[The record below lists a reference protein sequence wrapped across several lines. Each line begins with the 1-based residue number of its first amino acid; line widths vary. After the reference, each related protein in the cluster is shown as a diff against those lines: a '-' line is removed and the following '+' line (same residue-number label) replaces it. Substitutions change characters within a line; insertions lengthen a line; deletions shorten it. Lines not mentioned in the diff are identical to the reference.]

1 MSTIDLSSSTD
12 SRIAV
17 AGQVLAMLQE
27 TAGSHSVPLMV
38 IGATARDILSVA
50 IAGTPPARATADV
63 DIAVAVP
70 SWQAFEALT
79 SDLERVGRRRHTFLV
94 SGTHVDVVPFG
105 DLETSGRVIDWG
117 DGSAMNTLGLREA
130 HAASLPALLPGG
142 TTVRVPSV
150 AGLVTLKLI
159 AWSDRR
165 LETRRDAVDL
175 QTIIGWTTTG
185 ALLDDLY
192 ATGVALLE
200 AYEFDPDLAAAHRLG
215 HEMFELLGSAAPQVL
230 ALVDDDNLARLAA
243 DMPTSVVDPAPALRA
258 LRTGLSGRPTP
269 DITS

>member
-27 TAGSHSVPLMV
+27 TARSHDIPLMA

-50 IAGTPPARATADV
+50 VAGAPPNRATADI
-63 DIAVAVP
+63 DIAVAVS
-70 SWQAFEALT
+70 SWHAFESLT
-79 SDLERVGRRRHTFLV
+79 GDLERVGRRQHTFVV
-94 SGTHVDVVPFG
+94 SGMHVDVVPFG
-105 DLETSGRVIDWG
+105 ELETSGRVIDWG

-130 HAASLPALLPGG
+130 YAASLTALLPGR
-142 TTVRVPSV
+142 TEVRVPSV
-150 AGLVTLKLI
+150 AGLTTLKLM

-175 QTIIGWTTTG
+175 QTIMGWATTG

-192 ATGVALLE
+192 ATGVPLLE
-200 AYEFDPDLAAAHRLG
+200 AYDFDTDLAASHRLG
-215 HEMFELLGSAAPQVL
+215 SQMFQLLGSVAPQVL
-230 ALVDDDNLARLAA
+230 ALLDDDNLSRLAA
-243 DMPTSVVDPAPALRA
+243 DMPTTVVAQGPMLRA
-258 LRTGLSGRPTP
+258 LRAGLSGPT
-269 DITS
+269 TRGNTG